1 MDNKEDYNIVSD
13 PDRDREQGG
22 CIQGVINSLIM
33 IFVGA
38 AFIAIVL
45 YIAGVL

>member
-1 MDNKEDYNIVSD
+1 MYNNEDE
-13 PDRDREQGG
+13 REQGG

-33 IFVGA
+33 VFVGT
-38 AFIAIVL
+38 AFVIIVL